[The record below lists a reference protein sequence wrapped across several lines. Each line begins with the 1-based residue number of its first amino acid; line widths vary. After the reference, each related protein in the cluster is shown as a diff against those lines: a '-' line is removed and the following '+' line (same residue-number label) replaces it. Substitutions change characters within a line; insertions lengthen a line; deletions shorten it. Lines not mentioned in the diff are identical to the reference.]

1 MRHRVKR
8 VLCLLTLLCIL
19 LALTTA
25 FTLSTTASPSSIAPM
40 ITIGNKF
47 IIVQT
52 ASGEVWGW
60 GDNASGV
67 LGTASSKETGTNI
80 TAPTQIPLPQNVTA
94 VSVSAGFDH
103 VLMLGS
109 DGNVYAWGNNE
120 AGQLGTSS
128 GDTLSTPTLVA
139 GLQGKSIVAL
149 AAGHRFSLALSEGG
163 KVYSFG
169 LNDKLQL
176 GYEPTAKASATPTL
190 IEAMSGVFVKQIHAG
205 YDSVTAIDVDGK
217 VYLWGSGSNSV
228 LGLEVP
234 PENHLPTALPEAK
247 GALHIVCADLS
258 ANHSAYLQNDGTVGF
273 MGLNKFGQYGNGETS
288 DKAAVKF
295 KVTDTASL
303 GVSAIATS
311 DAQTVLLTVDGK
323 VYTAGAGMPN
333 NADGSA
339 TASFVPLFA
348 EEKAPVATAIAAS
361 YQNGAIIA
369 QDGSIWTWGDNSC
382 GQLGNGKVSEGQSTP
397 VKVLVD
403 TDSDLDMGQAPTVMG
418 VPMKFTTS
426 VPAPTYS
433 VVIPSTIDVGE
444 LRQTNETDPNRHSLT
459 KFTVEVNNVSNLFG
473 EKEIQ
478 VSVKSGDESGIFC
491 LKDNNGIILP
501 FELFADEGAQA
512 PIASGDTFAIFTQNG
527 SVDAW
532 IRIDQSK
539 ISQSGIYNGV
549 LIFSYSVA
557 DVEQ

>member
-52 ASGEVWGW
+52 ASGEIWGW

-80 TAPTQIPLPQNVTA
+80 TAPTQISLPQNVTA

-139 GLQGKSIVAL
+139 GLQGKSIVAV

-190 IEAMSGVFVKQIHAG
+190 IEALSGVFVKQIHAG

-228 LGLEVP
+228 LGLEAP

-247 GALHIVCADLS
+247 GALPVVCADLS

-339 TASFVPLFA
+339 TATFVPLFE

-478 VSVKSGDESGIFC
+478 ISVKSGDQSGIFC
-491 LKDNNGIILP
+491 LKDNNGIVLP

-512 PIASGDTFAIFTQNG
+512 PIASGNTFAIFTQNG